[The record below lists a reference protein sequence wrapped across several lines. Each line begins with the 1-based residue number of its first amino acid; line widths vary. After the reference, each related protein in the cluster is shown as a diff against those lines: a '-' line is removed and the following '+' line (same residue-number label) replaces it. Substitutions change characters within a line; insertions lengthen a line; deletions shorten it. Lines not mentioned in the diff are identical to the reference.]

1 MSLAF
6 LAPLLLLTASQAVVS
21 PGAASTQAAL
31 SWEQARSLAQK
42 LEKLD
47 ELERRG
53 RKGGQPAPPA
63 LVVSEG
69 EINSYLNLS
78 LGSKLPAGLADVQLL
93 LDRDRIAARAVVDL
107 DKVRERTADAGRWSP
122 ISYLTG
128 RVPLELKGRYR
139 HGQEG
144 FGSLEVEEIWLASF
158 PIPVSLLEQVVSSA
172 APAGKNA
179 RPFDIQAPFRLPYAA
194 KRLRVQKGQARLE
207 F

>member
-1 MSLAF
+1 MGLAS
-6 LAPLLLLTASQAVVS
+6 LAPLILLTAAQAVVS
-21 PGAASTQAAL
+21 PAASTQRAL

-47 ELERRG
+47 ERERLGVTR
-53 RKGGQPAPPA
+53 GQPAPPA
-63 LVVSEG
+63 LVASEG

-78 LGSKLPAGLADVQLL
+78 LGSKLPAGLADVQVL

-107 DKVRERTADAGRWSP
+107 EKVRARTTDSGRWSP
-122 ISYLTG
+122 LSYLTG
-128 RVPLELKGRYR
+128 RVPLEVKGRYR

-172 APAGKNA
+172 APAGKDA
-179 RPFDIQAPFRLPYAA
+179 RRFDIQAPFRLPYAA

>member
-1 MSLAF
+1 MGLASLAP
-6 LAPLLLLTASQAVVS
+6 AILLSAGQAVVS
-21 PGAASTQAAL
+21 PAAASTQPVL
-31 SWEQARSLAQK
+31 SWDEARSLAQK

-53 RKGGQPAPPA
+53 LTGGRPAQPA

-69 EINSYLNLS
+69 ELNSYLNLS
-78 LGSKLPAGLADVQLL
+78 LGSRLPAGLADVQVL

-107 DKVRERTADAGRWSP
+107 EKVRERTTDSGRWSP
-122 ISYLTG
+122 LSYLAG
-128 RVPLELKGRYR
+128 RVPLEMKGRYR
-139 HGQEG
+139 QGQEG

-172 APAGKNA
+172 APAGKNT
-179 RPFDIQAPFRLPYAA
+179 RRFDIQAPFRLPYAA